1 MRFTIKTAMAGL
13 AVLAVSSAV
22 TLLAAPAAADTL
34 HAGRGQGPVH
44 HFHALWSNG
53 QG

>member
-1 MRFTIKTAMAGL
+1 MKNPAR
-13 AVLAVSSAV
+13 
-22 TLLAAPAAADTL
+22 TLHRRPAAADTL
-34 HAGRGQGPVH
+34 HAGRGNGPVH